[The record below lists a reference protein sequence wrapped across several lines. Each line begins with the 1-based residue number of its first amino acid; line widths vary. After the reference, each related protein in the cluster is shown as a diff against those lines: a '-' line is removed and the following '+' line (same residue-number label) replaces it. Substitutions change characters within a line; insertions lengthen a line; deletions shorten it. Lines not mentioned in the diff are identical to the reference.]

1 MENWTIVD
9 DTKVRHVW
17 RCADCGAEVNISP
30 WWYQDN
36 GTPVC
41 VDCNEDMVYL
51 STEYNNG

>member
-17 RCADCGAEVNISP
+17 RCADCGDEVNISP

-51 STEYNNG
+51 STEYNNV